1 MGCFNTFYTFSN
13 LFVSVEGRNW
23 EWFVYLTVKEFN
35 DVVLN
40 GLRETWH
47 SHGCWFKIYGPERE
61 KEEEEESLHYVR
73 QQAQRL
79 AQSKMGR

>member
-23 EWFVYLTVKEFN
+23 EWFVYWTVNEFN

-40 GLRETWH
+40 GL
-47 SHGCWFKIYGPERE
+47 
-61 KEEEEESLHYVR
+61 
-73 QQAQRL
+73 
-79 AQSKMGR
+79 